1 MHACVRVCMWR
12 HAGALLGC
20 SCHMHLKPGGPCGGP
35 GSPALCPAQPVWDF
49 PQRDPQQRLPP
60 PLEIQLRQPWLAVLD
75 VCSFPQVLSS
85 HSPGSSSSDPAHAR
99 CLSTVAVCVCTRV
112 YMPYMCALEMTL
124 EPIEC
129 MCVHMCT
136 CLTRI
141 WVVGK
146 TVPES
151 HSSWGQEF
159 TLF

>member
-1 MHACVRVCMWR
+1 MVDLGAPPSAQHSLCGISHNATPSKGR
-12 HAGALLGC
+12 HPR
-20 SCHMHLKPGGPCGGP
+20 SEM
-35 GSPALCPAQPVWDF
+35 
-49 PQRDPQQRLPP
+49 R
-60 PLEIQLRQPWLAVLD
+60 LRQPWLAVLD

-85 HSPGSSSSDPAHAR
+85 HSPGSSSSDLAHAR

-112 YMPYMCALEMTL
+112 YRPYMCALEMTL

-141 WVVGK
+141 WVVGR

-151 HSSWGQEF
+151 DSSWSQEF